1 MVRGTLRSWLRR
13 LHLAA
18 ALVFGGLFG
27 LSGLTGCALAW
38 MHELDTM
45 LNPAL
50 FHAAPAAGPLGPAA
64 IARVV
69 DRLAA
74 DPAYGRPS
82 QVTLPE
88 RGGEVAVAWYRL
100 APAGAR
106 GPFTLDRS
114 RQVMVDPASLAV
126 TGERVWGEP
135 GLSGPLLM
143 PTLFHLHRYLLAGD
157 AGRTV
162 IAVSGLALLFTS
174 LAGLALWWPRA
185 TVAAWRK
192 AFVVAYRGSWP
203 RWNVSF
209 HRAAGA
215 IVAPVLAVL
224 GFSGCLFNQPQWI
237 RPVVASIATVS
248 APDKPKG
255 GAAGGVDIGV
265 ARAAQAARALFPAAR
280 VSRVALPARPGAPYE
295 IRLRQ
300 PGEVRQG
307 DGNTRVTVDAATGRV
322 LRLRDPLR
330 APAGDAFLDWQF
342 PLHTGE
348 AFGTAG
354 RAVITVVGLAPAAFL
369 VTGLA
374 VWRQRRKGRRA
385 ARDRRVFVSN

>member
-1 MVRGTLRSWLRR
+1 MMRATLRTWFRR
-13 LHLAA
+13 LHLAV
-18 ALVFGGLFG
+18 ALVFGCVFG

-38 MHELDTM
+38 MHELDAM

-50 FHAAPAAGPLGPAA
+50 FHAAPAPGPLAPAA
-64 IARVV
+64 VKRIV

-82 QVTLPE
+82 QLMLPA

-100 APAGAR
+100 PPAAGR

-126 TGERVWGEP
+126 TGERVWGQA
-135 GLSGPLLM
+135 GLSRPLLM

-157 AGRTV
+157 AGKTV
-162 IAVSGLALLFTS
+162 VAVSGLALLFTS
-174 LAGLALWWPRA
+174 VAGFVLWWPRA
-185 TVAAWRK
+185 RLAAWRK
-192 AFVVAYRGSWP
+192 AFSVAYRGSWP
-203 RWNVSF
+203 RLNYSF

-215 IVAPVLAVL
+215 VVAPVLAML

-237 RPVVASIATVS
+237 TPVVASVAAVS
-248 APDKPKG
+248 AQDKPKR
-255 GAAGGVDIGV
+255 GAAGDVGV
-265 ARAAQAARALFPAAR
+265 ARAAQAASALFPAAR
-280 VSRVALPARPGAPYE
+280 VARIGLPATPGLPYE

-300 PGEVRQG
+300 PGEVRRG

-322 LRLRDPLR
+322 LRVRDPLH
-330 APAGDAFLDWQF
+330 APAGDAFIDWQF

-348 AFGTAG
+348 AFGTFG
-354 RAVITVVGLAPAAFL
+354 RVVISIAGLAPLAFL

-374 VWRQRRKGRRA
+374 IWRQRRKARA
-385 ARDRRVFVSN
+385 AAW

>member
-1 MVRGTLRSWLRR
+1 MMRGTLRTWFRR
-13 LHLAA
+13 LHLAV
-18 ALVFGGLFG
+18 ALVFGCLFG

-38 MHELDTM
+38 MHELDAM

-50 FHAAPAAGPLGPAA
+50 FHAAPASGPLAPTAVKR
-64 IARVV
+64 IV

-74 DPAYGRPS
+74 DPAYGRPT
-82 QVTLPE
+82 QLTLPA

-100 APAGAR
+100 PPAGGR

-114 RQVMVDPASLAV
+114 RQVMVDPASLAI
-126 TGERVWGEP
+126 TGERVWGEA
-135 GLSGPLLM
+135 GLSRPLLM
-143 PTLFHLHRYLLAGD
+143 PTLFHLHRYLLAGA
-157 AGRTV
+157 AGKTV
-162 IAVSGLALLFTS
+162 VAVSGLALLFMS
-174 LAGLALWWPRA
+174 VAGLVLWWPRA
-185 TVAAWRK
+185 SLAAWRK
-192 AFVVAYRGSWP
+192 AVTVAYRGSWP
-203 RWNVSF
+203 RLNYSF

-237 RPVVASIATVS
+237 TPVVAGVAAVS
-248 APDKPKG
+248 AQDKPKR
-255 GAAGGVDIGV
+255 GAAGDVGV
-265 ARAAQAARALFPAAR
+265 ARAAQAAGALFPAAR
-280 VSRVALPARPGAPYE
+280 VSRIGLPATPGLPYE

-322 LRLRDPLR
+322 LRVRDPLH
-330 APAGDAFLDWQF
+330 APAGDAFIDWQF

-348 AFGTAG
+348 AFGTFG
-354 RAVITVVGLAPAAFL
+354 RIVVSVVGLSPLAFL

-374 VWRQRRKGRRA
+374 VWRQRRKARA
-385 ARDRRVFVSN
+385 AAW

>member
-1 MVRGTLRSWLRR
+1 MMRGTLRTWFRR
-13 LHLAA
+13 LHLAV
-18 ALVFGGLFG
+18 ALVFGCLFG

-38 MHELDTM
+38 MHELDAM

-50 FHAAPAAGPLGPAA
+50 FHAAPASGPLAPTAVKR
-64 IARVV
+64 IV

-74 DPAYGRPS
+74 DPAYGRPT
-82 QVTLPE
+82 QLTLPA

-100 APAGAR
+100 PPAGGR

-114 RQVMVDPASLAV
+114 RQVMVDPASLAI
-126 TGERVWGEP
+126 TGERVWGEA
-135 GLSGPLLM
+135 GLSRPLLM
-143 PTLFHLHRYLLAGD
+143 PTLFHLHRYLLAGA

-162 IAVSGLALLFTS
+162 IAVSGLALLFMS
-174 LAGLALWWPRA
+174 VAGLVLWWPRA
-185 TVAAWRK
+185 NLAAWRK
-192 AFVVAYRGSWP
+192 AFTVAYRGSWP
-203 RWNVSF
+203 RLNYSF

-237 RPVVASIATVS
+237 RPVVAGVAAVS
-248 APDKPKG
+248 AQDKPKR
-255 GAAGGVDIGV
+255 GAAGDVGV
-265 ARAAQAARALFPAAR
+265 ARAAQAAGALFPAAR
-280 VSRVALPARPGAPYE
+280 VSRIGLPATPGLPYE

-322 LRLRDPLR
+322 LRVRDPLH
-330 APAGDAFLDWQF
+330 APAGDAFIDWQF

-348 AFGTAG
+348 AFGTFG
-354 RAVITVVGLAPAAFL
+354 RIVVSVVGLAPLAFL

-374 VWRQRRKGRRA
+374 VWRQRRKARA
-385 ARDRRVFVSN
+385 AAW